1 MKRLLI
7 VGALAAASAF
17 TFSFGA
23 HAATACPAGDTV
35 NNSNPAGVVCA
46 GGDPAAQQGHIY
58 ADGNDTYG
66 GPSGYIGANDSEG
79 VVGCWTGD
87 YAEGSNNVILDPMNP
102 PTSPPAPGGACD
114 PSAP

>member
-7 VGALAAASAF
+7 IGALAAASAF
-17 TFSFGA
+17 TFNISA
-23 HAATACPAGDTV
+23 QAADTCAPNPEGTA
-35 NNSNPAGVVCA
+35 CA
-46 GGDPAAQQGHIY
+46 GGDPATQTGHIY
-58 ADGNDTYG
+58 ADGNG
-66 GPSGYIGANDSEG
+66 ANGAPSGYIGVNDSEG

-87 YAEGSNNVILDPMNP
+87 YAEGSNNVILDPANP